1 MSTTLT
7 LFGHSAVRLEKAGRR
22 LAFDPGAFSDAAVLD
37 GADAVLVTHGHPDHV
52 VPEQLARALAGTGTH
67 VWAPRD
73 LTGPLA
79 EAGLDAGHVHTAVP
93 GETFEAAGFRVE
105 VLGGEH
111 AVIHAEV
118 PRPVNVS
125 YLVDGAVLHPG
136 DSFTVPDA
144 DVEVLLLPA
153 AAPWLRIADVVD
165 QMRAIAATHTR
176 PIHDGILSEDGKGVV
191 DGVLSGLAEGVT
203 DYRRLAPGEPW
214 TF

>member
-1 MSTTLT
+1 E
-7 LFGHSAVRLEKAGRR
+7 A
-22 LAFDPGAFSDAAVLD
+22 
-37 GADAVLVTHGHPDHV
+37 
-52 VPEQLARALAGTGTH
+52 H

-79 EAGLDAGHVHTAVP
+79 EAGLDAGRVHTAVP
-93 GETFEAAGFRVE
+93 GETFEGAGFRVE

-111 AVIHAEV
+111 AMIHAEV

-144 DVEVLLLPA
+144 DVEVLLLP
-153 AAPWLRIADVVD
+153 
-165 QMRAIAATHTR
+165 IAATHTR
-176 PIHDGILSEDGKGVV
+176 PVHDGILSEDGKGVV

-203 DYRRLAPGEPW
+203 DYRRLAPGEAW

>member
-1 MSTTLT
+1 M
-7 LFGHSAVRLEKAGRR
+7 
-22 LAFDPGAFSDAAVLD
+22 
-37 GADAVLVTHGHPDHV
+37 
-52 VPEQLARALAGTGTH
+52 
-67 VWAPRD
+67 
-73 LTGPLA
+73 A

-144 DVEVLLLPA
+144 GVEPRLRQRPREVPWRPHVRLRAGQRPGQLLGDHVVRVAVRHGEATA
-153 AAPWLRIADVVD
+153 AGPG
-165 QMRAIAATHTR
+165 
-176 PIHDGILSEDGKGVV
+176 P
-191 DGVLSGLAEGVT
+191 VT
-203 DYRRLAPGEPW
+203 S
-214 TF
+214 